1 MSTAATATFHN
12 YFFDPL
18 QLIIDGHESKE
29 LKHGE
34 EYEGQAG
41 SYSVKLND
49 LEIFSIN
56 YGGVSALT
64 IQLFEGRPRPPLLEV
79 RNKTASQLHL
89 MSPGAEESVVIE
101 ANGASASQPRIA
113 GKFSI
118 NHGSSEGVFFARQNV
133 NILAI

>member
-1 MSTAATATFHN
+1 MSTATFQN

-29 LKHGE
+29 LKTGE

-41 SYSVKLND
+41 SYSIKLND

-56 YGGVSALT
+56 YGGVFALT
-64 IQLFEGRPRPPLLEV
+64 IQLFKGRPRPPLLEV

-89 MSPGAEESVVIE
+89 MFPGEESVVIE

-118 NHGSSEGVFFARQNV
+118 NHGSSEGLFFARENV